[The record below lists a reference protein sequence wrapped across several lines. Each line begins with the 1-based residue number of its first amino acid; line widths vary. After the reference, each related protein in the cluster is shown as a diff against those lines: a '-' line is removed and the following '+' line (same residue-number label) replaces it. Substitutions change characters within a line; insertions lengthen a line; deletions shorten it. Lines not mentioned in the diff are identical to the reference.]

1 MRRAKREFVR
11 VCAVSDVPEE
21 GAVSVVVG
29 DLPIAVV
36 RSQGRLYAIENV
48 CSHEN
53 VALSEGEVEDGTIE
67 CWLHGSR
74 FNLATGRA
82 IGPPATRP
90 VPVYAVKVEDG
101 DVYVEV
107 PRRVRTWP

>member
-1 MRRAKREFVR
+1 MAAVAATSVEKARRVLRQR
-11 VCAVSDVPEE
+11 PID
-21 GAVSVVVG
+21 VVG

-36 RSQGRLYAIENV
+36 RSQGQLYAIENV